1 MATLLQTQKY
11 PLSRTDTHTHID
23 GRKAVLFPF
32 TGEQKKETPRC
43 FSYLAGE
50 SEGGG
55 KRGEVCAECVPT
67 ESFPHDGPRAVFV
80 NGTPER
86 QGVR

>member
-1 MATLLQTQKY
+1 M
-11 PLSRTDTHTHID
+11 PFS
-23 GRKAVLFPF
+23 F
-32 TGEQKKETPRC
+32 TGEQKKETPWR

-50 SEGGG
+50 SEESQGEGGWD
-55 KRGEVCAECVPT
+55 VCCVPT

-80 NGTPER
+80 NCTLEQ